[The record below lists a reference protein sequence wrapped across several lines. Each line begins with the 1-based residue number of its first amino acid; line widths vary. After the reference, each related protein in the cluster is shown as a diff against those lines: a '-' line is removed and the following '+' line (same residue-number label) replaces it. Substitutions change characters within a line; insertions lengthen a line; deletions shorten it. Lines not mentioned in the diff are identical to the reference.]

1 MHYYCLNEYEG
12 LSFETIDFVLNCAFV
27 VIFFFFFTSFP
38 LLDSIGKVDYLVLD
52 IV

>member
-1 MHYYCLNEYEG
+1 MHYYCHNEYED
-12 LSFETIDFVLNCAFV
+12 LSFETIDFVINCAFV
-27 VIFFFFFTSFP
+27 VIFFFTSFP